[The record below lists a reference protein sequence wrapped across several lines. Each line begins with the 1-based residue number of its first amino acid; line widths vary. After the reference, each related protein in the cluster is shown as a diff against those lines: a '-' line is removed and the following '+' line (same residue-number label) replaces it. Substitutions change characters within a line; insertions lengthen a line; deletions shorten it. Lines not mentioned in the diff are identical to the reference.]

1 MSAPQDRPLVSTD
14 WLASRLNDSA
24 VRIVDASWYLPTMNR
39 NGSDEYSNAH
49 IPGAVYWN
57 IDEVADTSSNLPHMM
72 PSADQFESHM
82 TALAISNETTVVIYD
97 GLGLFSAAR
106 PWWML
111 KAFGHED
118 AYVLDGGL
126 PKWMAEGRP
135 LNNQRP
141 ELFKRSYKANLD
153 YAFMRSAGDVQKN
166 IDSKSEQVLDARS
179 EGRFRGKEA
188 EPRPGCRSGHIP
200 GAMNLPFDQ
209 LIDPQTKTLLPDH
222 CLKTRFANA
231 GIDVDQPVVM
241 SCGSGVTACVLALG
255 MHVLNKQNVAVYDGS
270 WSEWGTRADLPLE
283 AG

>member
-14 WLASRLNDSA
+14 WLASRLNDST
-24 VRIVDASWYLPTMNR
+24 VRVVDASWYLPAMNR
-39 NGSDEYSNAH
+39 NGRREYGSAH
-49 IPGAVYWN
+49 IPGAVYWD

-72 PSADQFESHM
+72 PSAGQFETHM
-82 TALAISNETTVVIYD
+82 KALGINNDSIVVIYD

-111 KAFGHED
+111 KAFGHENV
-118 AYVLDGGL
+118 YVLDGGL

-135 LNNQRP
+135 LNNEASVIDDCRYTAK
-141 ELFKRSYKANLD
+141 LNN
-153 YAFMRSAGDVQKN
+153 AFMRSVEDVQKN
-166 IDSKSEQVLDARS
+166 IDTKAEQVLDARS
-179 EGRFRGKEA
+179 EGRFRGREV

-222 CLKTRFANA
+222 CLKTRFANS
-231 GIDVDQPVVM
+231 GIDVDQPVVT

-255 MHVLNKQNVAVYDGS
+255 MHVLNKPNVAVYDGS
-270 WSEWGTRADLPLE
+270 WSEWGTRTDLPLE
-283 AG
+283 TE